1 MQAIV
6 IKELRENLRWLP
18 IGVLIIGVFVWLVT
32 PTGITYTQTTT
43 TDSITLSCSMGAA
56 LYAILLGALQSIFD
70 LSDKQRGFLFHR
82 SVSKNEV
89 LYGKVIAGALLF
101 SLACAIPLTCLALW
115 FAWMGL
121 EYLPVRPAQVIPS
134 LLMCVACFSL
144 HPATLVCV
152 DRPARW
158 FGTKLLP
165 LVAVAMPLV
174 IVPFILR
181 SGTSTFWWL
190 SFGIYLAF
198 LIAVF
203 CSLGAERWT
212 RKLLLIV
219 GSAVT
224 IVFCFA
230 FVASCYQS
238 IQIRRSPYVYSQIGL
253 DKTGQPWYYRYRNE
267 IDRSNGYEQ
276 KTVPISGEPL
286 RVNTRPNLDAPL
298 PADLVLSDLSHFLKI
313 ERFHSRNH
321 FASIDYV
328 SNRTGKHILY
338 DNRGQMLLYE
348 IDSQKQ
354 PPLSGVITKDGYHS
368 LGETPGPPF
377 TFNPIQ
383 LGESLFISLAR
394 AGIDPIS
401 IWSDLNG
408 IYQFSPESG
417 AITILLETPIESAA
431 MLAVANNRTPRLLL
445 LSNGIFHLYELVDEA
460 GQTNWF
466 ELPPKD
472 RQYVIHRQL
481 PPLQLK
487 ELATFPAPP
496 KQLSELAS
504 IAMTEDGK
512 FIAVDHVNTSYATLD
527 SSSDT
532 EWQVTRFISPHSLP
546 EGIDAIASAAVV
558 PIGTF
563 LVFVVSS
570 VVAQIMAGRPPLVQL
585 EAALPSADLMWVMI
599 VVSILATSALAMV
612 TYWLCQRRGLGRGT
626 TVLWSI
632 ASLFLG
638 LATPLAVVAIFPKL
652 VYEVCPSCQRP
663 RRIDRE
669 KCPHCAAAWS
679 SAPTVGIELL
689 EGQALASRTD
699 LHLV

>member
-89 LYGKVIAGALLF
+89 LYGKVIAGALLY
-101 SLACAIPLTCLALW
+101 SLACTIPLTCLALW

-134 LLMCVACFSL
+134 VLMCVACFSL

-165 LVAVAMPLV
+165 LVAVATSLL
-174 IVPFILR
+174 IL
-181 SGTSTFWWL
+181 SQMFNANATATWWL
-190 SFGIYLAF
+190 TLGLYLAF
-198 LIAVF
+198 IVAVY
-203 CSLGAERWT
+203 CSPQTDHWT

-219 GSAVT
+219 GSAVAV
-224 IVFCFA
+224 VFCCV

-238 IQIRRSPYVYSQIGL
+238 IQNRRTPYVYAKIGL
-253 DKTGQPWYYRYRNE
+253 DKTGQLWYYRFRQVRDE
-267 IDRSNGYEQ
+267 NGYDT
-276 KTVPISGEPL
+276 KIVPLSGEPL
-286 RVNTRPNLDAPL
+286 LANKRPNLEATL
-298 PADLVLSDLSHFLKI
+298 PHDFVPSNLSHLRAPEGF
-313 ERFHSRNH
+313 EPQNR
-321 FASIDYV
+321 FASIDYF
-328 SNRTGKHILY
+328 SNWNTKYLFY
-338 DNRGQMLLYE
+338 DNSGQMLLYE
-348 IDSQKQ
+348 MDAQKQ
-354 PPLSGVITKDGYHS
+354 PPLSGVVTKDGFHAP
-368 LGETPGPPF
+368 GEMFGPKFTINPF
-377 TFNPIQ
+377 RYGMT
-383 LGESLFISLAR
+383 LAASLATEGYGLLSFG
-394 AGIDPIS
+394 ADQV
-401 IWSDLNG
+401 G
-408 IYQFSPESG
+408 IYQFSPKSG
-417 AITILLETPIESAA
+417 AVTTILEMPIESAA
-431 MLAVANNRTPRLLL
+431 MLPAVNDGVPRLLL
-445 LSNGIFHLYELVDEA
+445 LSKGNFHLYELVDEA

-466 ELPPKD
+466 EPAPKD
-472 RQYVIHRQL
+472 RQYVIHREL
-481 PPLQLK
+481 PPLKLK

-632 ASLFLG
+632 VSLFLG
-638 LATPLAVVAIFPKL
+638 LATPLSIVAIYPKL

-689 EGQALASRTD
+689 EGQALANRTD